1 MKPNVE
7 EMEILKNKLLF
18 DRLNSQSKLSN
29 IHIKNP
35 LVQNKRVIESNI
47 ITDKPIKASKREQE
61 AKYATFKRINN
72 RLELQV
78 KYDKSD
84 QDLQNGII
92 DPVQDTR
99 STSEKLSDDF
109 TLRKLALEN
118 SITLF
123 GDRSEAGTFLSLIQ
137 SDLNLLKFYVQHF
150 PQIYKD
156 LKDSTKLLDANYLKR
171 YLDKFE
177 KIIAQTGGI
186 ESNENVIINKLG
198 NNRFDPKYTAVYD
211 AIQLWNGS
219 KYDAVFLNHFYN
231 KFNGPTPKKY
241 NFNTYKAYVTKFF
254 KFYNEFYDKMT
265 TYKMPYPDAID
276 LIASVKRLQPKKV
289 EFDIEMIVAE
299 VIDFLNTIPTS
310 SSALGPPPTLGM
322 SSGTPGMSSSTPGMS
337 SGTPGMSSGPPSTG
351 LLSPDYDEV
360 YNIVDTTNINSLND
374 DEVKFLA
381 EAINGTSNLKRKV
394 NVKRLN
400 EVFDLYGAC
409 YNEVINNPSD
419 PTTALNNVLS
429 YYSLDPNFYERVK
442 DVMLAFTN
450 DPNIVTSVN
459 PSTFGAPS
467 LSAPSGSSS
476 SSAPSGPASTI
487 LTPDDEN
494 LYKFANK
501 EVLKAKLLAPEFVT
515 LTLNLGYTTQ
525 GSRDK
530 NKKFIKPI
538 IEIFIDYYDTVNSNL
553 DQSQASID
561 FLNNKGLNM
570 NIINSIQNA
579 LMSVYDPTKY
589 DASYPTY
596 ESLTSATAPTAPTAT
611 TPPPAIPSPPPMV
624 SGPASTATATAKLST
639 LLTSDDY
646 EVYNFL
652 NTNSSSNLSDA
663 DIEAILS
670 SYTTVSTNPTTNK
683 MNIDY
688 EFGTLRQYYTEVES
702 SNDEIDASNEF
713 LRVNTLSLGSLNA
726 IRDAILNFIN
736 TKKTVIL
743 GVGLS
748 KYFQNVKSKA
758 KPIISKTKS
767 NISNKSHSLVNY
779 FKKY

>member
-299 VIDFLNTIPTS
+299 VTDFLNTIPPL

-322 SSGTPGMSSSTPGMS
+322 SSGPPGMSS
-337 SGTPGMSSGPPSTG
+337 
-351 LLSPDYDEV
+351 
-360 YNIVDTTNINSLND
+360 
-374 DEVKFLA
+374 
-381 EAINGTSNLKRKV
+381 
-394 NVKRLN
+394 
-400 EVFDLYGAC
+400 
-409 YNEVINNPSD
+409 
-419 PTTALNNVLS
+419 
-429 YYSLDPNFYERVK
+429 
-442 DVMLAFTN
+442 
-450 DPNIVTSVN
+450 
-459 PSTFGAPS
+459 APS
-467 LSAPSGSSS
+467 
-476 SSAPSGPASTI
+476 
-487 LTPDDEN
+487 
-494 LYKFANK
+494 
-501 EVLKAKLLAPEFVT
+501 
-515 LTLNLGYTTQ
+515 
-525 GSRDK
+525 
-530 NKKFIKPI
+530 
-538 IEIFIDYYDTVNSNL
+538 
-553 DQSQASID
+553 
-561 FLNNKGLNM
+561 
-570 NIINSIQNA
+570 
-579 LMSVYDPTKY
+579 
-589 DASYPTY
+589 
-596 ESLTSATAPTAPTAT
+596 
-611 TPPPAIPSPPPMV
+611 
-624 SGPASTATATAKLST
+624 
-639 LLTSDDY
+639 
-646 EVYNFL
+646 
-652 NTNSSSNLSDA
+652 
-663 DIEAILS
+663 
-670 SYTTVSTNPTTNK
+670 
-683 MNIDY
+683 
-688 EFGTLRQYYTEVES
+688 
-702 SNDEIDASNEF
+702 
-713 LRVNTLSLGSLNA
+713 
-726 IRDAILNFIN
+726 
-736 TKKTVIL
+736 
-743 GVGLS
+743 
-748 KYFQNVKSKA
+748 
-758 KPIISKTKS
+758 
-767 NISNKSHSLVNY
+767 
-779 FKKY
+779 